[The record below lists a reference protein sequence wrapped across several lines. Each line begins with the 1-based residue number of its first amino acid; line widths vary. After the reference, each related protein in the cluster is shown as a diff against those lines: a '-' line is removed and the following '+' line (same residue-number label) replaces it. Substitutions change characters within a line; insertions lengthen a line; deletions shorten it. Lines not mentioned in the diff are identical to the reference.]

1 MAQASTPAPKT
12 RPAPPA
18 KKAPAAEPISGVE
31 RAAILL
37 LSLGEAEAAEVLKH
51 MGAKDVQKV
60 GAAMASMTNVSRDR
74 ATEVMDSFVEELDAQ
89 TSLGIGADDYVRRV
103 LVNALGQDKASG
115 LVDRILLG
123 RNSKG
128 LEALKWMETRAVADI
143 VRNEHPQIV
152 AIVLAYLDPDQ
163 AADVLA
169 QLPERMRSDVL
180 MRIARLDGIQPT
192 ALRELDEIMEKQ
204 FTGGGNLKSSS
215 VGGVKVAA
223 GILNL
228 MDSQLEQSIVGK
240 IGELDQELSQ
250 RIQDLMFV
258 FDDLAE
264 VDDRSIQTLL
274 REVATDTLGMAL
286 KGADPRVRDKILKN
300 MSKRAAEMLVE
311 DMESK
316 GPARLAD
323 VEAAQKE
330 ILAAA
335 RRLADAGTIVLGG
348 KGEEFV

>member
-1 MAQASTPAPKT
+1 MADAHGASGNP
-12 RPAPPA
+12 
-18 KKAPAAEPISGVE
+18 SGVE

-37 LSLGEAEAAEVLKH
+37 MSLGEDEAAEVLKH

-60 GAAMASMTNVSRDR
+60 GAAMASLQNVTRDR
-74 ATEVMDSFVEELDAQ
+74 AAEVMDRFVEEMDSQ
-89 TSLGIGADDYVRRV
+89 TSLGVGADDYVRRV
-103 LVNALGQDKASG
+103 LVNALGQDKAGG
-115 LVDRILLG
+115 LIDRILLG

-128 LEALKWMETRAVADI
+128 LEALKWMETRAVADL

-163 AADVLA
+163 AADVVA
-169 QLPERMRSDVL
+169 QLPERMRGDVL
-180 MRIARLDGIQPT
+180 MRIARLDGIQPQ

-204 FTGGGNLKSSS
+204 FSGNGNLKASS

-223 GILNL
+223 TILNL
-228 MDSQLEQSIVGK
+228 MDTTTEQAIIGK
-240 IGELDQELSQ
+240 IGEVDQDLSQ

-258 FDDLAE
+258 FDDLGA

-274 REVATDTLGMAL
+274 REISTETLGLAL
-286 KGADPRVRDKILKN
+286 KGADPRVKEKILKN

-311 DMESK
+311 DMEAK
-316 GPARLAD
+316 GPAKVSD

-348 KGEEFV
+348 KGEDMV

>member
-1 MAQASTPAPKT
+1 MAEAQAKPASP
-12 RPAPPA
+12 
-18 KKAPAAEPISGVE
+18 SGLE

-37 LSLGEAEAAEVLKH
+37 MSLGESEAAEVLKH

-60 GAAMASMTNVSRDR
+60 GAAMATLSNVSRERVNEVIDR
-74 ATEVMDSFVEELDAQ
+74 FVEELDSQ
-89 TSLGIGADDYVRRV
+89 TSLGVGADDYVRRV
-103 LVNALGQDKASG
+103 LVNALGPDKATG
-115 LVDRILLG
+115 LIDRILLG

-152 AIVLAYLDPDQ
+152 AIVLSYLDPDQ

-169 QLPERMRSDVL
+169 QLPERMKGDVL
-180 MRIARLDGIQPT
+180 MRIARLDGIQPA

-204 FTGGGNLKSSS
+204 FSGGGNLKSSS
-215 VGGVKVAA
+215 VGGIKVAA
-223 GILNL
+223 TILNL
-228 MDSQLEQSIVGK
+228 MDSSQEQAILAK
-240 IGELDQELSQ
+240 IGEIDQDLSQ
-250 RIQDLMFV
+250 KIQDLMFV
-258 FDDLAE
+258 FDDLAD

-274 REVATDTLGMAL
+274 REIATETLGLAL
-286 KGADPRVRDKILKN
+286 KGADPRVKDKILRN

-311 DMESK
+311 DMEAR
-316 GPARLAD
+316 GPAKLSD

-335 RRLADAGTIVLGG
+335 RRLADAGTIVIGG